1 MMQIEVG
8 AAGFLFGL
16 LLWSIAVRAARARE
30 LRIGRTPYGW
40 LACASVLAVLI
51 PREQSPTGIGLIVC
65 TSTGVLVCALTDART
80 GYIFDPV
87 VITFAVAVLLLAT
100 ASGGL
105 VMALSGALATGALL
119 GALYA
124 LTRGRGIGLGD
135 VKLSTVLGLGLMLP
149 YGAIAIGAA
158 FVFGGGYGAW
168 LLAHGAASRSGSIR
182 FGPFIA
188 AGAAFAISLRATGF
202 SW

>member
-1 MMQIEVG
+1 M
-8 AAGFLFGL
+8 
-16 LLWSIAVRAARARE
+16 
-30 LRIGRTPYGW
+30 
-40 LACASVLAVLI
+40 
-51 PREQSPTGIGLIVC
+51 
-65 TSTGVLVCALTDART
+65 LVCALTDART